1 MGQQPACSHPGNE
14 PLYSQAAA
22 MTPLVTTNFIRDEA
36 QLQLLS
42 SDERNRLQLPPLNT
56 HFLSKLPNSPSVAV
70 LEEAAPT
77 LSQSQ
82 H

>member
-1 MGQQPACSHPGNE
+1 MH
-14 PLYSQAAA
+14 SQAAVV
-22 MTPLVTTNFIRDEA
+22 TPLLSTDFIRDEA

-42 SDERNRLQLPPLNT
+42 MREQNHLKLPPLNT
-56 HFLSKLPNSPSVAV
+56 HFFPKLTNCPSVAG

-82 H
+82 HPL